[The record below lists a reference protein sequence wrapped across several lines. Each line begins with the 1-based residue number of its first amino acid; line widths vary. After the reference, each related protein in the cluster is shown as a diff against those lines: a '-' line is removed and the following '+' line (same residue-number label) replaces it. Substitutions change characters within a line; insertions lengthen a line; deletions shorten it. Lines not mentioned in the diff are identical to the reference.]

1 MKHVPNNQE
10 LTVPSKPP
18 AKRARF
24 PTDVATKF
32 LRACDKEAVVHVLDE
47 EL

>member
-1 MKHVPNNQE
+1 MRDVLINQK
-10 LTVPSKPP
+10 LTPLLPP

-24 PTDVATKF
+24 PTDVAVKVA
-32 LRACDKEAVVHVLDE
+32 RACDKEAVVHVLEE